1 MINNMLDHGVEQST
15 EFLFKV
21 QVKFFITE
29 NTSAKHVNFG
39 KIMMDFNQ
47 QLEHERQVNILK
59 NSSLHSA
66 KKELETIHDRT
77 SLDKKLDRKQTKSLE
92 QMELKHYNA
101 TVRT

>member
-29 NTSAKHVNFG
+29 NMSAKNVNFT
-39 KIMMDFNQ
+39 KIMIDFKQ

-66 KKELETIHDRT
+66 KKELETIHDRK
-77 SLDKKLDRKQTKSLE
+77 SLDKKLERKQT
-92 QMELKHYNA
+92 
-101 TVRT
+101 